1 MIIYNEQNKIFHLK
15 SRNTSYVFGF
25 LKDKFLVHLYW
36 GKKLSSDNF
45 DYDMFIDYPKYRRNM
60 CASDYKDYPLSRDC
74 LPAEFS
80 TFGNTDQR
88 TPSYHAVYK
97 NGSFISEF
105 LYASHIIY
113 KGKKQICGLP
123 ATYVENDEEAETLE
137 LTLKDELTGVQVVLY
152 YTVFNELDAITR
164 SVKVINGGNDSVK
177 LESLLSAVVDFKAS
191 EYDFIHL
198 PGAWARE
205 RHPERVP
212 VMNGKMLVDSARGN
226 SSAQHNPFFALVGK
240 NTDEN
245 SGDAYGF
252 NLVYS
257 GNFTAGVEVDP
268 YNTMRA
274 FIGINP
280 FSFAWQL
287 ESGEEFNSPE
297 AVLVY
302 SDEGIGGMSRIYHKL
317 YRTRLCRGKFRDIE
331 RYVLINNWEATYF
344 NFNEEKILNIAK
356 KASEVG
362 VELLVLDDGWFGKRN
377 SDNCSL
383 GDWYVNT
390 EKLPGGLT
398 RLAQKVND
406 LGMKF
411 GLWFEPEMVSPD
423 SDCYRAH
430 PDWCIHS
437 EGRIRSEGRNQLV
450 LDLSRQDVC
459 DYIYKSLYDN
469 LSTVNISYVKWDY
482 NRTMSNIGSALLP
495 AEKQGE
501 FFHRYILGLYSILEK
516 LTKEFPDVL
525 FESCSS
531 GGARFDPGMLYY
543 MPQTWTSDDTDA
555 LERAFIQYGTS
566 LCYPYSAMG
575 AHVSI
580 VPNHQVGRT
589 TPVTARG
596 NTAMQGQFGYELD
609 LNKLSEDEIEKVKEQ
624 IKTYKKLG
632 PVFHK
637 GELYR
642 LVTPENGNFVS
653 NEFVSEDK
661 GKIVVSCFVLRAVP
675 NSPVYYLK
683 LKGLDRNAKYA
694 LEGSDKVYGGDV
706 LMSSGIPYQLSKD
719 YDTFVLVFNKL

>member
-1 MIIYNEQNKIFHLK
+1 MIKFDSENKIFHLQTK
-15 SRNTSYVFGF
+15 NTSYVFGF

-36 GKKLSSDNF
+36 GKKLSSEAF
-45 DYDMFIDYPKYRRNM
+45 DFDMFIDSPKYCRNM
-60 CASDYKDYPLSRDC
+60 CPRDYKEFALSRDC

-88 TPSYHAVYK
+88 TPSFHAVYN
-97 NGSFISEF
+97 NGSFITEL
-105 LYASHIIY
+105 LYDSHIIY
-113 KGKKQICGLP
+113 KGKKPLDGLP
-123 ATYVENDEEAETLE
+123 ATYVEEQDEADSLE
-137 LTLKDELTGVQVVLY
+137 LTLKDGLTGIKVVLT

-164 SVKVINGGNDSVK
+164 SVKVINGGSDRVR
-177 LESLLSAVVDFKAS
+177 LESVLSAVIDFKDS

-198 PGAWARE
+198 PGTWARE

-212 VMNGKMLVDSARGN
+212 LMQGKQIVDSARGN

-240 NTDEN
+240 NTTE
-245 SGDAYGF
+245 SEGDAYGF

-268 YNTMRA
+268 FNTSRA

-280 FSFAWQL
+280 FGFAWQL
-287 ESGEEFNSPE
+287 ESGEEFRSPE

-377 SDNCSL
+377 SDTCSL
-383 GDWYVNT
+383 GDWFVNT

-398 RLAQKVND
+398 QLAKKVND

-437 EGRIRSEGRNQLV
+437 KDRIRSEGRNQLV

-459 DYIYKSLYDN
+459 DYIYNCLYEN

-495 AEKQGE
+495 ADRQGE
-501 FFHRYILGLYSILEK
+501 LYHRYILGLYSVLEK
-516 LTKEFPDVL
+516 LTADFPDVL

-555 LERAFIQYGTS
+555 LERVSIQYGTS
-566 LCYPYSAMG
+566 MCYPYSAMG

-589 TPVTARG
+589 TPISTRG
-596 NTAMQGQFGYELD
+596 NIAMQGQFGYELD
-609 LNKLSEDEIEKVKEQ
+609 LNRLSEGEIESVKQQ

-637 GELYR
+637 GNLYR
-642 LVTPENGNFVS
+642 LVTPENGHFVS
-653 NEFVSEDK
+653 NEFISEDENTV
-661 GKIVVSCFVLRAVP
+661 VVSNVVLRAVP
-675 NSPVYYLK
+675 NSSVYYLK
-683 LKGLDRNAKYA
+683 LKGLDRNASYV
-694 LEGSDKVYGGDV
+694 LEETGKEYGGDI
-706 LMSSGIPYQLSKD
+706 LMSSGIPYQLSRD
-719 YDTFVLVFNKL
+719 YETKVLVFNKK